1 MIKSGNRGRGG
12 LKKSSTCA
20 SASSPRHYNQHP
32 SGVECITITQHFN
45 FNCGNVIKYI
55 WRQGLKEGESNL
67 TDLMKAKT
75 YIEFEIER
83 VKDEKA
89 TNIRN
94 KQK

>member
-1 MIKSGNRGRGG
+1 
-12 LKKSSTCA
+12 
-20 SASSPRHYNQHP
+20 
-32 SGVECITITQHFN
+32 
-45 FNCGNVIKYI
+45 
-55 WRQGLKEGESNL
+55 LKEGESNL